1 MIFTYK
7 IYIGDNFLGYEYA
20 MTEYSARQ
28 KAFNINGSA
37 SKFTGVGME
46 DITATRIN

>member
-7 IYIGDNFLGYEYA
+7 IYLNDNFLGYEYA
-20 MTEYSARQ
+20 ISEYSARQ

-37 SKFTGVGME
+37 SRFTGIGME
-46 DITATRIN
+46 NIKAVRIN